1 MKISVTGNCQTKAL
15 SWYIQQLNNTWD
27 VKWVCPEFWM
37 TEWGKDP
44 TFEGKPINLITDIKK
59 GVERFQDS
67 DYIIY
72 QHLSEGISK
81 NFTEI
86 KLKKYGTKS
95 KLTSISS
102 FYYEPD
108 DLEQKYLKG
117 MIERAEKF
125 NIDIPAHKIIEKHG
139 SKIGIRTFNHPKV
152 FYFLELVREICKRN
166 GWEYYNNEQ
175 YNQYLEDA
183 YPFG

>member
-1 MKISVTGNCQTKAL
+1 
-15 SWYIQQLNNTWD
+15 
-27 VKWVCPEFWM
+27 
-37 TEWGKDP
+37 
-44 TFEGKPINLITDIKK
+44 
-59 GVERFQDS
+59 
-67 DYIIY
+67 
-72 QHLSEGISK
+72 
-81 NFTEI
+81 
-86 KLKKYGTKS
+86 
-95 KLTSISS
+95 
-102 FYYEPD
+102 
-108 DLEQKYLKG
+108 